1 MSNNGLH
8 LGDVIDSIRRH
19 KTLIVVITLV
29 AGVCGAAFYLAGP
42 RKFEGKSEFILRNP
56 LYGDRNNLY
65 NYDTKFI
72 DYFANEDDIDRL
84 ILMSEADIVQGRVI
98 RNLDLAKEYAIDVSN
113 RKGEE
118 QLARKFSKS
127 YQITRTEYK
136 DLVLSY
142 TDVNPER
149 AARVANACVAVLD
162 STFGEY
168 YKEMRH
174 GMYNSI
180 VEKVREEDSS
190 INALTDTLS
199 ILRAMYGINDII
211 SPSRNNLMLSAM
223 KESGKPNYGRGVEL
237 IQNIESLKDQLVA
250 DRAKQT
256 TLVNQYKTGIRIDQM
271 PMIKVVT
278 VAKTP
283 VSPKGLGGMYTTLA
297 CMFLGFFFCTMLMS
311 LSDRYFADRKAAS

>member
-19 KTLIVVITLV
+19 KTLIVIITLV
-29 AGVCGAAFYLAGP
+29 ASVSGAAFYLAGP
-42 RKFEGKSEFILRNP
+42 KKFEGKTEFILRNP

-84 ILMSEADIVQGRVI
+84 ILMSEADIVQSKVI
-98 RNLDLAKEYAIDVSN
+98 RNLDLAHAYGIDVSN

-127 YQITRTEYK
+127 YNITRTEYK

-142 TDVNPER
+142 TDIDPER
-149 AARVANACVAVLD
+149 AAKVANECVAVLD
-162 STFGEY
+162 SVFSDY
-168 YKEMRH
+168 YKEMRR
-174 GMYNSI
+174 GMYYSI
-180 VEKVREEDSS
+180 VDKVHEEDSS
-190 INALTDTLS
+190 INALTDTLTR
-199 ILRAMYGINDII
+199 LRELYGIVDII
-211 SPSRNNLMLSAM
+211 SPSRNNLMLSSM
-223 KESGKPNYGRGVEL
+223 KESGKPNYGHGVEL

-278 VAKTP
+278 MAKVP
-283 VSPKGLGGMYTTLA
+283 VSPKGIGGMYTVLA
-297 CMFLGFFFCTMLMS
+297 CAFLGFFFSTMLMAFT
-311 LSDRYFADRKAAS
+311 DRYFGKPTGS